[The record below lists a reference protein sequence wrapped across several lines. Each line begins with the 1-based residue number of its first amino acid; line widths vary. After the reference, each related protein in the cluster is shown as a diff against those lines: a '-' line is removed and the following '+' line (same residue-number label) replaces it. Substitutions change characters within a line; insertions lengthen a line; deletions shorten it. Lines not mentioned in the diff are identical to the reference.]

1 MDTEL
6 KKQAADKINPAL
18 DHLKLGLSGVRTGR
32 ASLVLF
38 ESLMVNCYG
47 ALTPLKQ
54 VASLATP
61 ESRLVTISPW
71 DPSQIP
77 EIEKAILAS
86 KMGLT
91 PQNDGR
97 MIRIPIPLL
106 TEDKRKDLVKV
117 VKKMGEECKV
127 TIRNTRRELNDS
139 LKSLQ
144 KEGALSEDEVKRS
157 QEESQKLTDQ
167 TMIKVDE
174 IVRKKEEEILQV

>member
-1 MDTEL
+1 MDVAL
-6 KKQAADKINPAL
+6 KKQMIEKIDASL
-18 DHLKLGLSGVRTGR
+18 EYLKVGLSGVRTGR

-38 ESLMVNCYG
+38 EALMVNYYG
-47 ALTPLKQ
+47 TLTPLKQ

-71 DPSQIP
+71 DVSAIP

-91 PQNDGR
+91 PQNDGKI
-97 MIRIPIPLL
+97 IRIPIPLL

-127 TIRNTRRELNDS
+127 TIRGLRRELNDA
-139 LKSLQ
+139 LKTLQ
-144 KEGALSEDEVKRS
+144 KEGSLSEDANHKR
-157 QEESQKLTDQ
+157 QEEAQKTTDQ
-167 TMIKVDE
+167 TMLKVDE
-174 IVRKKEEEILQV
+174 IIRKKEEEILQV